1 MIIMKKILSTFLLL
15 IALAVNAFPQMINVS
30 TGVTSVGT
38 AIPPVAPEPLWQ
50 ITSSPYFPLTNATVM
65 PFYSPFW
72 QPSPVAG
79 TNAGWINHTGSI
91 FQSKPGLYTFER
103 RFEVPPGRCSFGYD
117 LAVTC
122 DDVLMS
128 IEFVDPV
135 GNIIPLSAPSV
146 PPAYYLD
153 PVLGNTINSPAPGVW
168 RLRVVVNFI
177 DQIGGLMVSGFINA
191 NSPACFAANNNS
203 YLQIPSDITYT
214 APYTTWPAKVYIAP
228 NTTVTVS
235 NGTLDVTNS
244 DVVLGECA
252 RIVIGAGGNLRTNNS
267 VFRPCCEG
275 QTWQGITFQSNSRGQ
290 VDQCTFKQAL
300 RALNFRASP
309 FGGTYNVRVTDN
321 SFINCRR
328 GISTSGGVMQE
339 AITGNSFTID
349 QRPINYNPAC
359 EPSPAY
365 NDQHFGI
372 QGFNTRFR
380 GLVAQN
386 SFVNASEQ
394 GSSRGFLGVH
404 WSRCSGVISQNTFN
418 NMFTAVELV
427 SCNNVS
433 VEDNQATQTMS
444 MRTSPANQIRTSSSS
459 TNIWITSNK
468 LSNTREFDTYAGDAA
483 IYVDN
488 STRVNI
494 KENEIEGFAGGIDTR
509 DVIEASVCENKIRNT
524 NIVGIFVK
532 NGVDVDVACNEVNM
546 RLRPGIAV
554 SGIIYFRN
562 SLVDPLMQPEFRGNC
577 VYNTNFALA
586 MRQLIPGGYPLP
598 RIVNNYFY
606 NYVNVGVW
614 NFNFS
619 GSIGT
624 AIAPFSNTGHNSFV
638 SNNIPNGALDV
649 QSGTAINVFGNY
661 GISSVNAGV
670 TVLGNNLYNSS
681 TACSHQIGTVSNEL
695 NAKENCDLFRDNIA
709 VNLLR
714 LQQGDLA
721 FLRDA
726 DLRSGERYAKGMSA
740 LMHARHYEWAV
751 ADDVHALLMQDG
763 MLTQEQAW
771 RVHFADLMARSD
783 FDAALHWI
791 GEAAALSA
799 LSQDLADEL
808 AAQRIFVKLLQ
819 QGRSPSDLTTAEI
832 EVLSALAAKEGSA
845 TDFAQDLLQGYD
857 LGHPYRFRTVVLPE
871 AEAESAR
878 QVVLED
884 EQLLLYPNPAKDK
897 LTVRFVL
904 PDPQGA
910 TLQVANLLGQI
921 MLQVPLEA
929 NTQDM
934 ELQIDHLPTGV
945 YLVSLLRPS
954 MPPLTQRLMKH

>member
-1 MIIMKKILSTFLLL
+1 MKKILSTFLLL
-15 IALAVNAFPQMINVS
+15 IALAVNAFPQLINVS
-30 TGVTSVGT
+30 TGVTGT
-38 AIPPVAPEPLWQ
+38 GGAILPVAPEPFWY
-50 ITSSPYFPLTNATVM
+50 ISSSPYFPLTNATVM

-72 QPSPVAG
+72 QSTPVLG

-91 FQSKPGLYTFER
+91 FQSTPGIYTFER
-103 RFEVPPGRCSFGYD
+103 RFEVPPGRCSFSYD
-117 LAVTC
+117 LDVTC

-128 IEFVDPV
+128 IEFVDPG

-146 PPAYYLD
+146 PPAYVLD
-153 PVLGNTINSPAPGVW
+153 SVLGNTISSPAPGVW
-168 RLRVVVNFI
+168 RLRVVVKFI
-177 DQIGGLMVSGFINA
+177 DQIGGLLVSGFINA
-191 NSPACFAANNNS
+191 NSQVCFAANNQS
-203 YLQIPSDITYT
+203 YLQITSNTTYT
-214 APYTTWPAKVYIAP
+214 APYTTWPDKVYIAP
-228 NTTVTVS
+228 NTTVTVQ

-244 DVVLGECA
+244 DIVLGECA
-252 RIVIGAGGNLRTNNS
+252 RIIINSGSNLRTNNS
-267 VFRPCCEG
+267 VYRPCCEG
-275 QTWQGITFQSNSRGQ
+275 QTWQGITFRGNSSGQ

-300 RALNFRASP
+300 RALNFQVGP
-309 FGGTYNVRVTDN
+309 IFGGKYNVRITDN

-328 GISTSGGVMQE
+328 GISTSGGVMEE
-339 AITGNSFTID
+339 AITGNRFTID

-386 SFVNASEQ
+386 SFVNSSEQ
-394 GSSRGFLGVH
+394 GSNRGFLGVH
-404 WSRCSGVISQNTFN
+404 WTRCGGVISQNTFN

-427 SCNNVS
+427 TCNNVS
-433 VEDNQATQTMS
+433 VEDNQATLTMS
-444 MRTSPANQIRTSSSS
+444 MRTSPSNQIRATSQCN
-459 TNIWITSNK
+459 NIWITGNH
-468 LSNTREFDTYAGDAA
+468 LVNTRELSSYTGDAA
-483 IYVDN
+483 IYADT
-488 STRVNI
+488 STRINI
-494 KENEIEGFAGGIDTR
+494 KENEIEGFAGGIATR
-509 DVIEASVCENKIRNT
+509 NVIGASVCENKIRNT
-524 NIVGIFVK
+524 NIVGIFVE
-532 NGVDVDVACNEVNM
+532 NGSVLDVACNEVNM

-554 SGIIYFRN
+554 YGIIYFRN
-562 SLVDPLMQPEFRGNC
+562 AWIEPWIQPEFRSNC
-577 VYNTNFALA
+577 VLNTNYALTMLQTVTA
-586 MRQLIPGGYPLP
+586 GYTMP

-606 NYVNVGVW
+606 NYVNAGVW
-614 NFNFS
+614 NLGFNGGIGS
-619 GSIGT
+619 GIT
-624 AIAPFSNTGHNSFV
+624 PFANTGHNTFV

-649 QSGTAINVFGNY
+649 QSGTAINVYGNH
-661 GISSVNAGV
+661 GISSVSAGV
-670 TVLGNNLYNSS
+670 TVIGNNLYNSS
-681 TACSHQIGTVSNEL
+681 TACGNQIGTVSNEL
-695 NAKENCDLFRDNIA
+695 NEKEYCDLFRDNIA
-709 VNLLR
+709 SDLLR

-726 DLRSGERYAKGMSA
+726 DLLSGERFAKGMSA
-740 LMHARHYEWAV
+740 LMHARHHEWAV

-763 MLTQEQAW
+763 MLTLEQAW
-771 RVHFADLMARSD
+771 RVHFADLLARRD
-783 FDAALHWI
+783 FDAALDWI

-799 LSQDLADEL
+799 VSQDLADEL
-808 AAQRIFVKLLQ
+808 AAQRIFVELLQ
-819 QGRSPSDLTTAEI
+819 QGRSPSDLRTAEI

-857 LGHPYRFRTVVLPE
+857 LGHPYRFRAVALPE

-910 TLQVANLLGQI
+910 QLQVTNLLGQT

-934 ELQIDHLPTGV
+934 ELQIDHLPSGV
-945 YLVSLLRPS
+945 YLVSLLRPG
-954 MPPLTQRLMKH
+954 MPPISQRLMKH